1 MSKITIVKKNRNSCY
16 LIFKSLYGMLR
27 ASKYLIKKI
36 TGEISIIK
44 INDYRKNLDLHKF
57 RRSLEIGL
65 SCLISSY
72 QMCMFT
78 F

>member
-1 MSKITIVKKNRNSCY
+1 
-16 LIFKSLYGMLR
+16 MLR

-65 SCLISSY
+65 SCLIGSY